1 MGGSHGDF
9 ETPPLTKPSIPHS
22 AQGGEAAPQ
31 KRPQSKFYVKPDKA
45 PLGYEEFYELN
56 QMKRLN
62 QVTESMKNKDLPK
75 QIQSFYKAELF
86 NRDHWDVTR
95 NNMANALVWQENPDP
110 NLHRLFI
117 RMLEDKDE
125 DPVWRDYCLQFLS
138 ECLRSSSGPE
148 LVKSK
153 IREYSLKTGTA
164 TVHLAYQESEG
175 VLQLGH
181 AFSKQLADQLKNDE
195 VTEATKVSILGVVE
209 KRKDRKLQ
217 PLLREYAKQDE
228 NANLKRTATASLG
241 LIGDPEDEP
250 LIRSGLTHRNRA
262 VQMAAKAALKRIAPE
277 TATEHEEPN
286 LK

>member
-1 MGGSHGDF
+1 MPESRAAFWSGFRDCSPFILVVAPFGLLFGVVATEAGLNLLETMAMTVLVIAGVGALVAVKRHGVP
-9 ETPPLTKPSIPHS
+9 ETPTTTPDSQAEVPNQPKP
-22 AQGGEAAPQ
+22 
-31 KRPQSKFYVKPDKA
+31 RTQSKSYVKPGTV
-45 PLGYEEFYELN
+45 PQGYETFLEQN

-62 QVTESMKNKDLPK
+62 QVTETMRQSDLPS
-75 QIQSFYKAELF
+75 QILGFYKAEIF

-164 TVHLAYQESEG
+164 TV
-175 VLQLGH
+175 
-181 AFSKQLADQLKNDE
+181 KN
-195 VTEATKVSILGVVE
+195 IW
-209 KRKDRKLQ
+209 
-217 PLLREYAKQDE
+217 
-228 NANLKRTATASLG
+228 
-241 LIGDPEDEP
+241 
-250 LIRSGLTHRNRA
+250 
-262 VQMAAKAALKRIAPE
+262 KA
-277 TATEHEEPN
+277 
-286 LK
+286 